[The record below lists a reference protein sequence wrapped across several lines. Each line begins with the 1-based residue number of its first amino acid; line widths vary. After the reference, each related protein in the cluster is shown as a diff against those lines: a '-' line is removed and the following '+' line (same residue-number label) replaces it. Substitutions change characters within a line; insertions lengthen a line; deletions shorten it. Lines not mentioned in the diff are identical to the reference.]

1 MQLDLQTLSDN
12 PYITLGSFALAVFG
26 IVLAII
32 FYVRSKKDKTPCYDC
47 SSNTIIE
54 GLNQAL
60 DGLEVHYKG
69 QAQERVS
76 VTKLVLWNAG
86 RDTIDKSDLVERD
99 QLRVLTPAEV
109 TLLDIQ
115 VIDVSTKSNLV
126 TLGEATQ
133 REQGSEFSIDFDF
146 LDHQDYLVIQIIH
159 NGSSRDEF
167 SIAGKIKGVKE
178 IVQSDGIRLSR
189 SQSKILRILPIVGEF
204 KQLMQ
209 SPRFMKYFGTIAYG
223 GFGLFAVWHLINGKT
238 DWYVWAGAGFCIFA
252 SCLMYFGHRNLSPV
266 KI

>member
-1 MQLDLQTLSDN
+1 MQIDLQTLSQN
-12 PYITLGSFALAVFG
+12 PYITLGSFALALFG

-32 FYVRSKKDKTPCYDC
+32 FYVRSKKDKTPCYDS

-69 QAQERVS
+69 QAQERVC

-99 QLRVLTPAEV
+99 QLRVVTPDGIE
-109 TLLDIQ
+109 LLDIQ
-115 VIDVSTKSNLV
+115 IIDVSTESNLV
-126 TLGEATQ
+126 TLGEVTQ
-133 REQGSEFSIDFDF
+133 QEQGAVFSIDFDF
-146 LDHQDYLVIQIIH
+146 LDHADYLVIQIIH
-159 NGSSRDEF
+159 NGSSSEEF

-178 IVQSDGIRLSR
+178 IVKSDGIRLSS
-189 SQSKILRILPIVGEF
+189 SQSKILRLLPIVGEF
-204 KQLMQ
+204 DQLMQ
-209 SPRFMKYFGTIAYG
+209 SPRFMKYFGSIAYG
-223 GFGLFAVWHLINGKT
+223 GFGCFAVWHLINGKT
-238 DWYVWAGAGFCIFA
+238 DWYVWVGAGFCIFA
-252 SCLMYFGHRNLSPV
+252 SFLVYFGHRNLSPV